1 MVKSALNFLRA
12 NRAGKTEGISNLT
25 FQHIANMKKLKNEHS
40 SKTGLELAQACA
52 KVAADAKAEDLLIL
66 DVQGISS
73 FTDYFVIMNGR
84 STRHV
89 QGIAETIEGAL
100 RSKRIKA
107 SHAEGLQ
114 EGMWVLLDFDDVVVH
129 IFYYDQREFYNL
141 EGLWHD
147 AAKVEI
153 EAE

>member
-1 MVKSALNFLRA
+1 
-12 NRAGKTEGISNLT
+12 
-25 FQHIANMKKLKNEHS
+25 MKKLKEEYS
-40 SKTGLELAQACA
+40 SKSGLELATICA
-52 KVAADAKAEDLLIL
+52 KVASNAKAEDLVVL
-66 DVQGISS
+66 DVKGISS

-89 QGIAETIEGAL
+89 QGIAEAIEGEL

-114 EGMWVLLDFDDVVVH
+114 EGKWILLDFDDVVVH

-147 AAKVEI
+147 AQKVAVET
-153 EAE
+153 E